1 MRTQILH
8 ATPAYELSAQLQS
21 TPHGHHLQFVS
32 FVPTARRPEP
42 QVRFQTLLSRT
53 ELLALRA
60 LIDAQLQVIVPAE
73 TGA

>member
-1 MRTQILH
+1 MRIQILH

-42 QVRFQTLLSRT
+42 QVQFQTLLSRA
-53 ELLALRA
+53 ELLSLRA
-60 LIDAQLQVIVPAE
+60 LIDAQLQDIVPKAS
-73 TGA
+73 GA